1 MLCRQRPTRWGVQYM
16 DLTVFDLFPEGLRTY
31 KYLEI
36 SRGGVYGNV
45 ITSTKDA
52 TGLFKLRNE
61 MVMVNNQELK
71 QSAATLHIRPDET
84 FANSNLVGNGI
95 RVDGQDYDIIGQTG
109 GDDYENGD
117 REHYTLTL
125 QTTDFS
131 DYEES

>member
-1 MLCRQRPTRWGVQYM
+1 M

-95 RVDGQDYDIIGQTG
+95 RVEGRDYEIIGQTG
-109 GDDYENGD
+109 GDDYHFGD
-117 REHYTLTL
+117 REHYTLYL
-125 QTTDFS
+125 QTTDYS